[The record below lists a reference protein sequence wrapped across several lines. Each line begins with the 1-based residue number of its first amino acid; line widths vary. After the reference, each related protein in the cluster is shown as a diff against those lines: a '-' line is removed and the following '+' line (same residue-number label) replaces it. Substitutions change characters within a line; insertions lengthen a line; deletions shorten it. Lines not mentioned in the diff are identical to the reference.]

1 MDSTN
6 KYDDI
11 INLEH
16 HVSKKYPQM
25 SLENRSAQFAP
36 FSALTGYAEIIK
48 EKGRLTSVRKE
59 MNEELKNILD
69 LKLKII
75 LDNIY
80 LKPTISVT
88 YFIADHKKSGGE
100 YITATGNV
108 KKVDGFKKLIILEN
122 NTKIPILDIIE
133 INGEIL
139 KGKGLE

>member
-36 FSALTGYAEIIK
+36 FSALTGYDEVIK

-88 YFIADHKKSGGE
+88 YFIADHKKDGGE
-100 YITATGNV
+100 YITVTGWV
-108 KKVDGFKKLIILEN
+108 KKVDKFKKLIILEN

>member
-36 FSALTGYAEIIK
+36 FSALTGYDEVIK
-48 EKGRLTSVRKE
+48 ETGRLTSDRKE

-88 YFIADHKKSGGE
+88 YFIADHKKDGGE
-100 YITATGNV
+100 YITVTGGV
-108 KKVDGFKKLIILEN
+108 KKVDRFKKLIILEN